1 MGYASW
7 DDSFGKISLSP
18 KNYAV
23 SAYLS
28 QHCSTINDMTYN
40 DKSQH
45 PSVSEKDVGLVLDN
59 GRMYLQFKKR
69 DFIVSNDE
77 VRIDISTEDGE
88 HLRWCLQDALFDE
101 ALCASMRDPDDH
113 GDDKKTFGPF

>member
-1 MGYASW
+1 
-7 DDSFGKISLSP
+7 
-18 KNYAV
+18 
-23 SAYLS
+23 
-28 QHCSTINDMTYN
+28 MTYN

-101 ALCASMRDPDDH
+101 AILNQGMPKDYY
-113 GDDKKTFGPF
+113 GDDASEPF

>member
-1 MGYASW
+1 
-7 DDSFGKISLSP
+7 
-18 KNYAV
+18 
-23 SAYLS
+23 
-28 QHCSTINDMTYN
+28 MTYN

-45 PSVSEKDVGLVLDN
+45 PSVSEKDVGLDLDN

-101 ALCASMRDPDDH
+101 AILNQGMPKDYY
-113 GDDKKTFGPF
+113 GDDASEPF